1 MKTSNKLLLGLLVV
15 VILVIT
21 VFMALLRSNYCGK
34 SLDFNNVQTESSTF
48 VLYIENAKYGAKIT
62 GLKGCA
68 FKEMKIVLNEGQTK
82 EIDQFG
88 MRNPNDSV
96 RAVKDDSLASFRIAI
111 TKFKGGLAFK
121 GIEGTNWEKLS
132 FSCPSGCY
140 RLIGQN
146 GIR

>member
-21 VFMALLRSNYCGK
+21 VFMALLRSNFCGK

-48 VLYIENAKYGAKIT
+48 LLYIENAQYGAKIT
-62 GLKGCA
+62 SLKDSA
-68 FKEMKIVLNEGQTK
+68 FKELKIVLNEGQK
-82 EIDQFG
+82 IEIDQFG
-88 MRNPNDSV
+88 MRNPSDSIRV
-96 RAVKDDSLASFRIAI
+96 VHDDKLASFRIVI

-140 RLIGQN
+140 RLIDQN